1 MGVYKEYENLLTKTY
16 DEAIEFLLK
25 KYGPSQYD
33 YFSEKSYQRF
43 MNGEIKNITSGKY
56 KRTAEGLYC
65 HHIDEISELKIS
77 DPLFIKE
84 NNVPFEYQQK
94 ERLVYCDLI
103 EHAILHVLIL
113 KEAPPELGAMGY
125 DTYLKP
131 MIEEWYIDE
140 YIPKPEW
147 MKACRQ
153 RAYLS
158 DVEIILIVKAMEEA
172 LGRTYHDTP
181 FDFHEARRRRK
192 EEFKEEMAERRR
204 KADKEWE
211 EISKVYREREEQ
223 AQKKK
228 VEEFYSTYPTFKSM
242 DIRLDTPRT
251 KVIGLLY
258 DYKYKDSYKTKKE
271 LSLAMKPLIKD
282 KLFEE
287 LHLVLENN

>member
-1 MGVYKEYENLLTKTY
+1 MGTYKEYENLLKMSYNETV
-16 DEAIEFLLK
+16 EFLLK
-25 KYGPSQYD
+25 KYGPSKYD
-33 YFSEKSYQRF
+33 YFSEKSYRRF

-56 KRTAEGLYC
+56 KRTSEGLYC
-65 HHIDEISELKIS
+65 HHIDEIKELKIS
-77 DPLFIKE
+77 DQWFIKE
-84 NNVPFEYQQK
+84 NKIPFEYQRK

-103 EHAILHVLIL
+103 EHATLHVLII

-125 DTYLKP
+125 DAYLKP
-131 MIEEWYIDE
+131 MIEEWYVDK

-153 RAYLS
+153 RAFLS
-158 DVEIILIVKAMEEA
+158 DDEAILIVKMMEKS

-181 FDFHEARRRRK
+181 FDFYEARRRRN

-228 VEEFYSTYPTFKSM
+228 VEEFYYTYPKFKDM
-242 DIRLDTPRT
+242 GIHLETPRT

-258 DYKYKDSYKTKKE
+258 DYKYKDTYKTKKE
-271 LSLAMKPLIKD
+271 LSLAMNPFIKD

-287 LHLVLENN
+287 LYLALENN